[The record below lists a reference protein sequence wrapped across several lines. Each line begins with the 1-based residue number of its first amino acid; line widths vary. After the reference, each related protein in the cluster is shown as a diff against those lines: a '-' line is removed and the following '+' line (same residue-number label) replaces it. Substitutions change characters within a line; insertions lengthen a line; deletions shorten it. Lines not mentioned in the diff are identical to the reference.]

1 LKTAGGGKGI
11 LKDLARALLP
21 AEVIDRPKG
30 YFPVPPLIYLQ
41 GPYVDLLRDALSD
54 SAAKNRALFRPD
66 HVEHV
71 LTHPDELTTLR
82 YNKLW
87 SIGLLELWLQTH
99 GIS

>member
-1 LKTAGGGKGI
+1 
-11 LKDLARALLP
+11 
-21 AEVIDRPKG
+21 
-30 YFPVPPLIYLQ
+30 
-41 GPYVDLLRDALSD
+41 
-54 SAAKNRALFRPD
+54 
-66 HVEHV
+66 V

>member
-1 LKTAGGGKGI
+1 
-11 LKDLARALLP
+11 
-21 AEVIDRPKG
+21 
-30 YFPVPPLIYLQ
+30 
-41 GPYVDLLRDALSD
+41 
-54 SAAKNRALFRPD
+54 LFRPD

-99 GIS
+99 GIT